1 MNVFHIISYKGLMK
15 VNTTQAI
22 KLVQPPDTK
31 TQKLSGKNG
40 NVFPNQMQAH

>member
-1 MNVFHIISYKGLMK
+1 MK
-15 VNTTQAI
+15 VYTTQAI

-31 TQKLSGKNG
+31 TQKPRGEKG

>member
-1 MNVFHIISYKGLMK
+1 MK

-31 TQKLSGKNG
+31 TQKPSGKNG